1 MSPRRRTAI
10 VMSRL
15 PRLIDPRAAW
25 LRGLRAALRRV
36 QQLGDTL
43 VVVDGTAGAELVR
56 RGAERLAIPVEVI
69 QVADDPGSVS
79 TATESEDTI
88 PQRDRVLIGSAQ
100 TVVVLGV
107 RTNGNVHRALRE
119 HLANGGHV
127 ELADLDELQS
137 RAVRDDLIGRG
148 ALLWS
153 LGFDDHSPVG
163 VAVESATPRRTD
175 SVYEIVPFPSP
186 GEWIF
191 LSHTTRA
198 CAGPWPEQTQT
209 DYVDSVLDGT
219 SDADHSPVAALERIL
234 TQQRLLAS
242 PRTNRGG
249 HAVVC
254 FTAVPLLDLPSL
266 RQFRT
271 HRSRWDFE
279 PFGLCLDRQWLHDR
293 GARPVIYGDE
303 ATWQS
308 LPDADR
314 PFFQLTH
321 PTDRAKE
328 SSAQLIDWSV
338 EREWRHVGDLDLR
351 ELKPDQALV
360 FVPRFAAA
368 MRMAEVSPWPITLWP
383 DPSVIDTP
391 IACD

>member
-43 VVVDGTAGAELVR
+43 VVVDGTAGAEFVR
-56 RGAERLAIPVEVI
+56 RGAERMAIPIEVI
-69 QVADDPGSVS
+69 PVDDDPGGGS
-79 TATESEDTI
+79 TAPASENAI
-88 PQRDRVLIGSAQ
+88 PQRDRVLIGAAQ

-107 RTNGNVHRALRE
+107 RSNGNVHRALRE
-119 HLANGGHV
+119 HLANGSHV
-127 ELADLDELQS
+127 EMADVDDLQS
-137 RAVRDDLIGRG
+137 RVVRDDLIGRG
-148 ALLWS
+148 ALRWS
-153 LGFDDHSPVG
+153 PCRDDHFPLV
-163 VAVESATPRRTD
+163 VAVECAPPRRTE

-186 GEWIF
+186 GEWVF

-198 CAGPWPEQTQT
+198 CAGPWPGQTQT
-209 DYVDSVLDGT
+209 EYVDSLLDGT
-219 SDADHSPVAALERIL
+219 NDADHSPVAALERL
-234 TQQRLLAS
+234 LAQKRLLAS
-242 PRTNRGG
+242 PRTIRGG
-249 HAVVC
+249 HPVVC
-254 FTAVPLLDLPSL
+254 FTAVPLLELPSL

-279 PFGLCLDRQWLHDR
+279 PFGLCVDRQWLHDR

-303 ATWQS
+303 STWQR
-308 LPDADR
+308 LPDAER

-321 PTDRAKE
+321 PTDRATE
-328 SSAQLIDWSV
+328 SSAPAIDWSV

-351 ELKPDQALV
+351 DLKPDEALV
-360 FVPRFAAA
+360 FVPRFEAA
-368 MRMAEVSPWPITLWP
+368 MRLADVSPWPITLWP
-383 DPSVIDTP
+383 DLL
-391 IACD
+391 